1 MQQINWLTE
10 FLLLG
15 LITGVPFIFL
25 LDIID
30 PNITESMLEHN
41 VLVAIFVLPYAYVLG
56 IMDHVV
62 ARWFFDRFESKIKLT
77 LFKEYKD
84 SLDQCLI
91 DYLISDKGKEK
102 DTDAVRV
109 KEAFRRMR
117 RFLASYVP
125 TGFSE
130 LNQPRAVLRATRG
143 AIIPLVFLGLVCILW
158 GVIRKSICGIVI
170 SPIFLG
176 SACLCFIAF
185 LDRSKDYERDCITL
199 FYANK
204 SVAREKL
211 CERK

>member
-30 PNITESMLEHN
+30 PKITESMLEHN
-41 VLVAIFVLPYAYVLG
+41 VLAAIFVLPYAYVLG

-62 ARWFFDRFESKIKLT
+62 ARWFFDRFESQIKLK

-84 SLDQCLI
+84 SLDQCLT
-91 DYLISDKGKEK
+91 DYLISDRGKET
-102 DTDAVRV
+102 DTETDQV
-109 KEAFRRMR
+109 KEAFRRIR
-117 RFLASYVP
+117 RFLASYVHD
-125 TGFSE
+125 GFSE

-143 AIIPLVFLGLVCILW
+143 SIIPLAFLGLVFILW

-170 SPIFLG
+170 SPVFLG
-176 SACLCFIAF
+176 LACLCFIAF

-199 FYANK
+199 FHANK
-204 SVAREKL
+204 SIARRKL
-211 CERK
+211 CE